1 MTMGLMVALVLVA
14 AILLAVYWGR
24 KAGIDAARA
33 SDLESIRGKNAEI
46 NEEFSKMRKEQGK
59 DLDAIDSA
67 DAASQLRF
75 IGRRR
80 GKNS

>member
-33 SDLESIRGKNAEI
+33 SDLESIRVKNAEI

>member
-1 MTMGLMVALVLVA
+1 MTMGLMVALGLVA

-46 NEEFSKMRKEQGK
+46 NEEFSKMRKEQG
-59 DLDAIDSA
+59 
-67 DAASQLRF
+67 
-75 IGRRR
+75 
-80 GKNS
+80 

>member
-1 MTMGLMVALVLVA
+1 MTMGLMVAFGLVA

-80 GKNS
+80 GKNP

>member
-1 MTMGLMVALVLVA
+1 MTMGLMVALGLVA

-46 NEEFSKMRKEQGK
+46 NEEFSKMRKEQGE

-75 IGRRR
+75 IGRRL

>member
-1 MTMGLMVALVLVA
+1 MTMGLMVALGLVA

>member
-1 MTMGLMVALVLVA
+1 MTMGLMVALGLVA

-80 GKNS
+80 GKNP

>member
-1 MTMGLMVALVLVA
+1 MTMVLMVALVLVA

>member
-1 MTMGLMVALVLVA
+1 MTMGLMVALGLVA

-24 KAGIDAARA
+24 NAGIDAARA

>member
-1 MTMGLMVALVLVA
+1 MGLMVALVLVA

-67 DAASQLRF
+67 DAASQRRF

>member
-1 MTMGLMVALVLVA
+1 MTMGLMVALGLVA

-24 KAGIDAARA
+24 NAGIDAARA

-80 GKNS
+80 GKNP

>member
-1 MTMGLMVALVLVA
+1 MTMGLMVALGLVA

-24 KAGIDAARA
+24 KAGLDAARA

>member
-1 MTMGLMVALVLVA
+1 MTMGMMVALGLVA

>member
-1 MTMGLMVALVLVA
+1 MGLMVALGLVA
-14 AILLAVYWGR
+14 ALLLAVYWGR